1 MIEKRESHMDSEI
14 PSLKPT
20 AQPVD
25 GGNGGAD
32 AQEPGVGQLLL
43 WVHMMLRGR
52 YALLIVLSVVL
63 AGAMG
68 YGGFRLGY
76 KTYRSTGL
84 IQITNP
90 LSIGGGESDNGM
102 QYGETFVSTQAGLL
116 KSQRVIDLAM
126 QSTEWVALRRP
137 LKETA
142 TEDFTQAL
150 TVLPKDRMIYVSFED
165 RDARAV
171 GVALK
176 AVVDA
181 YKHLYVEEDAKASQ
195 FRIDVLTRL
204 AGSLD
209 GEDGRLKSM
218 IDAIQTKY
226 ATNEVASIYAS
237 RRSAADRLSE
247 LLQEL
252 NMRIALA
259 PTGKSIPADESKDL
273 ANLLDRLEVEEL
285 GQKDAALRDLLN
297 ERAGLER
304 ELRKLTTV
312 HGYGPEHP
320 KVIEQKKALETCEL
334 DVAARANR
342 VRESLKKAKPLAV
355 SAGLDLAELRQK
367 AAMVKELHDKAYV
380 EAQEAGKENLRL
392 QDLQTERATVRE
404 RLSGV
409 RKRLDQLNLESAQPE
424 RIKILSDGSAAAAA
438 ITDTRIR
445 FTALGGILGLMLAFG
460 LSVLP
465 ALVDRRFQVA
475 DDTRVGNFLGPVLGV
490 LPELPGGL
498 SDEEHA
504 AMAAYCVHQTRALLQ
519 MRNHGTHGH
528 ALAVTSSLAG
538 TGKTSLT
545 LALGASFATSGSRTL
560 LIDCDLV
567 GGGLSARVSRMMRR
581 KIGDLLR
588 REGLVTEQQLE
599 QALIVARGDN
609 RRLGDVCVE
618 LGYVSHQDVQRLLDS
633 QGDAHLGVLDAL
645 AGEPLEDCVAE
656 TGFPGL
662 FILPLGTASARHCAS
677 LSPAA
682 LRRLLKVARSKYDTV
697 LIDTGPVP
705 GSLEASVAV
714 PLADGVVLVVS
725 KGEHRPT
732 VARTVEYL
740 RSVGAT
746 PVGVVF
752 NRASLKEVAHNAST
766 LHRSAAA
773 FGASS
778 SGMGLRVDAEQSR
791 KSSRLGPMGQA
802 VAGCAPLPTDHDGG
816 EA

>member
-1 MIEKRESHMDSEI
+1 MDSEGH
-14 PSLKPT
+14 PLKPL
-20 AQPVD
+20 ARPIDD
-25 GGNGGAD
+25 GGNGAD

-43 WVHMMLRGR
+43 WLHMMLRGR
-52 YALLIVLSVVL
+52 YALLVVLSVVL

-68 YGGFRLGY
+68 YLGFRMGY
-76 KTYRSTGL
+76 KNYRSTGL

-90 LSIGGGESDNGM
+90 LSIGGESSDNGM
-102 QYGETFVSTQAGLL
+102 QYGESFVSTQAGLL
-116 KSQRVIDLAM
+116 KSQRVIDMAM
-126 QSTEWVALRRP
+126 QSADWVALRRP
-137 LKETA
+137 IKETA

-165 RDARAV
+165 RDSRAV

-176 AVVDA
+176 AVIEA
-181 YKHLYVEEDAKASQ
+181 YRRLYVEEDAKASQ
-195 FRIDVLTRL
+195 YRLDVLSRL
-204 AGSLD
+204 VISTD
-209 GEDGRLKSM
+209 NDDNRLKGM
-218 IDAIQTKY
+218 IDAIQSKY
-226 ATNEVASIYAS
+226 GTSDLGSIYNTK
-237 RRSAADRLSE
+237 RGETYRLGE
-247 LLQEL
+247 LLQEVKWRL
-252 NMRIALA
+252 ALVPSSTTQ
-259 PTGKSIPADESKDL
+259 PTADAQEWT
-273 ANLLDRLEVEEL
+273 AVLDRLEMEEL
-285 GQKDAALRDLLN
+285 GTKDATLRELLN

-304 ELRKLTTV
+304 QLRNLMTV
-312 HGYGPEHP
+312 HGYGADHP
-320 KVIEQKKALETCEL
+320 RVIEQKKALETCEL

-355 SAGLDLAELRQK
+355 AGVDLAELRKKSEWVQQQYDDAQK
-367 AAMVKELHDKAYV
+367 ALKEI
-380 EAQEAGKENLRL
+380 GTENLRL
-392 QDLQTERATVRE
+392 QELQEERATVRGK
-404 RLSGV
+404 LMAL
-409 RKRLDQLNLESAQPE
+409 RKRLDQLNLESSQPE

-438 ITDTRIR
+438 VTDTRIR
-445 FTALGGILGLMLAFG
+445 FTALGVIVGLMLAFG

-465 ALVDRRFQVA
+465 SLVDRRFRAA

-490 LPELPGGL
+490 LPELPRDL

-519 MRNHGTHGH
+519 MRNHGAHGQ

-567 GGGLSARVSRMMRR
+567 GGGLSARVSRMTRR

-588 REGLVTEQQLE
+588 REGLITEQQLE
-599 QALIVARGDN
+599 QALIRARGEA
-609 RRLGDVCVE
+609 RRIGDVCVE
-618 LGYVSHQDVQRLLDS
+618 LGYVSQRDVQRLLES
-633 QGDAHLGVLDAL
+633 QDEAHLGVLDAL
-645 AGEPLEDCVAE
+645 GGESLDDCVAE

-662 FILPLGTASARHCAS
+662 YILPLGTASARHCAS
-677 LSPAA
+677 ISPAA
-682 LRRLLKVARSKYDTV
+682 LRRLLKQARAQYDTV

-714 PLADGVVLVVS
+714 PQADGVILVVS

-740 RSVGAT
+740 RTVGAN

-766 LHRSAAA
+766 LHRSSAA

-778 SGMGLRVDAEQSR
+778 SGMGLRMDPEQSR
-791 KSSRLGPMGQA
+791 KSNRLGPMAQA
-802 VAGCAPLPTDHDGG
+802 VAGCAPLEED
-816 EA
+816 EAAQ